1 LTQKSSESS
10 STPSPREEQLEGT
23 ALRIYLYLL
32 ENGPAGP
39 RQVARALGVSPS
51 TAHRHL
57 KRLAEAGLVREAG
70 EGYEVVRLARI
81 EGFLYLGRRLVPR
94 LLVYSG
100 FYAGLTLGWLAW
112 AAIKG
117 PTPEILLLAATN
129 GLASALT
136 ALEGLAALRRLKG

>member
-1 LTQKSSESS
+1 MTPESS
-10 STPSPREEQLEGT
+10 RSSSRPSGGEELEGT

-57 KRLAEAGLVREAG
+57 KRLAEAGLVRETV

-81 EGFLYLGRRLVPR
+81 EGFIYLGRRLVPR

-112 AAIKG
+112 ALIAG
-117 PTPEILLLAATN
+117 PRPELLLLAATN
-129 GLASALT
+129 GLASLLMV
-136 ALEGLAALRRLKG
+136 LEGLTALRRLRG